1 MRVKVSNQQ
10 PYGADD
16 FELVSVSSAL
26 RGCWFSLTLRGQ
38 KVIYD
43 ACFCMFL
50 YLLAET
56 KMVHSRGLE
65 NCFIREMLL
74 SLNEMFLIM
83 DRSVLDIAE

>member
-1 MRVKVSNQQ
+1 MN
-10 PYGADD
+10 
-16 FELVSVSSAL
+16 
-26 RGCWFSLTLRGQ
+26 
-38 KVIYD
+38 

-83 DRSVLDIAE
+83 DRSVLDIA